1 MRLFESLL
9 IALST
14 YSAVPVPQLDWNEK
28 NMRYAICFFPAVGVL
43 CGAAL
48 WLWAVL
54 AQATGM
60 SGVLFAAIAACLPIL
75 VTGGIHMDG
84 YLDTVDALSS
94 HQTREKKLA
103 IMKDANCGAFAVI
116 YGGVYLLAYAG
127 FAYEVF
133 AAGHILLICPLFVL
147 SRALSGLCAVNLPNA
162 RKSGMLCA
170 FTSGDSRARARRP
183 YRSCD
188 DGLDVSRSRRNG
200 GGVCGGFRAQVSQ
213 IRAGT
218 VWRRDGGYVGLLF
231 AALRVLRPDR
241 HLDRWAA
248 VIELLFIRHGATE
261 GNLRRRYIG
270 RTDEPLC
277 EAGIAQVETL
287 RKQGRSVD
295 KLFVSPLLRT
305 RQTAELL
312 FPQMPY
318 TVVDGLIETD
328 FGRFEGKSADELLGD
343 PAYQAWVDAM
353 CLTPIPEGESV
364 TDFKTRCCEAFAETI
379 KNVPDGSRV
388 GFVVHGGVIMAIMEA
403 YARPKK
409 DFYAYHIGNGECLQG
424 VYDGETIQIK

>member
-94 HQTREKKLA
+94 HQTCEKKLA

-147 SRALSGLCAVNLPNA
+147 SPAVGGMAAAFAVLSALKYRRFALAQFGGVT
-162 RKSGMLCA
+162 GD
-170 FTSGDSRARARRP
+170 TSGFFLQL
-183 YRSCD
+183 CELC
-188 DGLDVSRSRRNG
+188 GLI
-200 GGVCGGFRAQVSQ
+200 GVWIG
-213 IRAGT
+213 
-218 VWRRDGGYVGLLF
+218 GLL
-231 AALRVLRPDR
+231 
-241 HLDRWAA
+241 
-248 VIELLFIRHGATE
+248 
-261 GNLRRRYIG
+261 
-270 RTDEPLC
+270 
-277 EAGIAQVETL
+277 
-287 RKQGRSVD
+287 
-295 KLFVSPLLRT
+295 
-305 RQTAELL
+305 
-312 FPQMPY
+312 
-318 TVVDGLIETD
+318 
-328 FGRFEGKSADELLGD
+328 
-343 PAYQAWVDAM
+343 
-353 CLTPIPEGESV
+353 
-364 TDFKTRCCEAFAETI
+364 
-379 KNVPDGSRV
+379 
-388 GFVVHGGVIMAIMEA
+388 
-403 YARPKK
+403 
-409 DFYAYHIGNGECLQG
+409 
-424 VYDGETIQIK
+424 

>member
-170 FTSGDSRARARRP
+170 FTSGVQRRTATVALTLVGLAAAAGMVWMSP
-183 YRSCD
+183 TAGGMAAAFVVVSALKYRRFA
-188 DGLDVSRSRRNG
+188 L
-200 GGVCGGFRAQVSQ
+200 AH
-213 IRAGT
+213 
-218 VWRRDGGYVGLLF
+218 VGLLF
-231 AALRVLRPDR
+231 AALRALRPDR
-241 HLDRWAA
+241 HLDRRAA
-248 VIELLFIRHGATE
+248 VIDIFFIRHGATE

-277 EAGIAQVETL
+277 EAGIAQVKAL
-287 RKQGRSVD
+287 QKRGLSVD
-295 KLFVSPLLRT
+295 RLFVSPMLRT
-305 RQTAELL
+305 RQTADIL
-312 FPQMPY
+312 FPKMHY

-328 FGRFEGKSADELLGD
+328 FGRFEGKSADKLSGD
-343 PAYQAWVDAM
+343 LAYQAWVDAM

-409 DFYAYHIGNGECLQG
+409 DFYAYHIGNGEWLQG

>member
-14 YSAVPVPQLDWNEK
+14 YSAVPVPQFDWNEK

-133 AAGHILLICPLFVL
+133 AAGHILLLCPLFVL

-162 RKSGMLCA
+162 
-170 FTSGDSRARARRP
+170 
-183 YRSCD
+183 
-188 DGLDVSRSRRNG
+188 
-200 GGVCGGFRAQVSQ
+200 
-213 IRAGT
+213 
-218 VWRRDGGYVGLLF
+218 
-231 AALRVLRPDR
+231 
-241 HLDRWAA
+241 
-248 VIELLFIRHGATE
+248 
-261 GNLRRRYIG
+261 
-270 RTDEPLC
+270 
-277 EAGIAQVETL
+277 
-287 RKQGRSVD
+287 
-295 KLFVSPLLRT
+295 
-305 RQTAELL
+305 
-312 FPQMPY
+312 
-318 TVVDGLIETD
+318 
-328 FGRFEGKSADELLGD
+328 
-343 PAYQAWVDAM
+343 
-353 CLTPIPEGESV
+353 
-364 TDFKTRCCEAFAETI
+364 
-379 KNVPDGSRV
+379 
-388 GFVVHGGVIMAIMEA
+388 
-403 YARPKK
+403 
-409 DFYAYHIGNGECLQG
+409 
-424 VYDGETIQIK
+424 